1 MPTMTRSIPIALT
14 IVLALSACG
23 SSEDTAAGDE
33 PTPAPTTASSSAPAS
48 TAASPTGEPA
58 AEVPQTLD
66 FTARTIDGDTFT
78 GASLAGKPTVFW
90 FWAAWCP
97 TCRGEADSVTAV
109 QRENA
114 DRVNVVGVAGLGSG
128 DDAMRRF
135 AQDTGIEGFPQLAD
149 DAGEVWQR
157 FEVVSQ
163 QYYVLLDSTGK
174 VVHKGSLSQADLR
187 ERVAELT

>member
-1 MPTMTRSIPIALT
+1 MTRSIPIALT

-33 PTPAPTTASSSAPAS
+33 PTPAPATASASAPAS

-58 AEVPQTLD
+58 AEVPPTLD

-97 TCRGEADSVTAV
+97 KCRGEADSVAAV
-109 QRENA
+109 QQENA

-174 VVHKGSLSQADLR
+174 IVHKGSLSQADLR

>member
-1 MPTMTRSIPIALT
+1 MTRTIPIALT
-14 IVLALSACG
+14 IVVALSACG
-23 SSEDTAAGDE
+23 SSADTSASAE
-33 PTPAPTTASSSAPAS
+33 PTPTPTTASTNAPA
-48 TAASPTGEPA
+48 TTEASPTGETAP
-58 AEVPQTLD
+58 EVPQTLD

-97 TCRGEADSVTAV
+97 TCRGSAEAVAAV
-109 QRENA
+109 QQDNA

-128 DDAMRRF
+128 DDAMLRF
-135 AQDTGIEGFPQLAD
+135 AQDTGIQGFPQLAD

-163 QYYVLLDSTGK
+163 QYYVLLDSAGK
-174 VVHKGSLSQADLR
+174 VVHKGSFSDSDLR

>member
-1 MPTMTRSIPIALT
+1 MTRSIPIALT
-14 IVLALSACG
+14 VVLALSACG
-23 SSEDTAAGDE
+23 SSEDTSANAE
-33 PTPAPTTASSSAPAS
+33 PAPAPTTAAASAPAT

-58 AEVPQTLD
+58 PEVPQTLD
-66 FTARTIDGDTFT
+66 FTARTLDGGTFA

-97 TCRGEADSVTAV
+97 KCRGSAESVAAV
-109 QRENA
+109 QQDNA

-163 QYYVLLDSTGK
+163 QYYVLLDSAGK
-174 VVHKGSLSQADLR
+174 VVHKGSLSESDLR
-187 ERVAELT
+187 KRVAELT

>member
-1 MPTMTRSIPIALT
+1 MTRSIPIALT
-14 IVLALSACG
+14 LVLALSACG
-23 SSEDTAAGDE
+23 SSEDTAANAE
-33 PTPAPTTASSSAPAS
+33 PTPAPTTASTSAPA
-48 TAASPTGEPA
+48 TTTASPTGEPA
-58 AEVPQTLD
+58 PEVPQTLD
-66 FTARTIDGDTFT
+66 FTARTIDGDAFT

-97 TCRGEADSVTAV
+97 TCRGEADSVAAV
-109 QRENA
+109 QQENA

-174 VVHKGSLSQADLR
+174 VVHKGSLSETDLR

>member
-1 MPTMTRSIPIALT
+1 MTRSIPIALT

-23 SSEDTAAGDE
+23 SSEDTSANAE
-33 PTPAPTTASSSAPAS
+33 PTPAPTTAPASAPAT
-48 TAASPTGEPA
+48 TAASPTAEPA
-58 AEVPQTLD
+58 PEVPQTLD

-78 GASLAGKPTVFW
+78 GASLAGKPTVLW

-97 TCRGEADSVTAV
+97 KCRGSAKSVAAV
-109 QRENA
+109 QQDNA

-163 QYYVLLDSTGK
+163 QYYVLLDSAGK
-174 VVHKGSLSQADLR
+174 VVHKGSLSETDLR

>member
-1 MPTMTRSIPIALT
+1 
-14 IVLALSACG
+14 VL
-23 SSEDTAAGDE
+23 
-33 PTPAPTTASSSAPAS
+33 
-48 TAASPTGEPA
+48 
-58 AEVPQTLD
+58 
-66 FTARTIDGDTFT
+66 
-78 GASLAGKPTVFW
+78 W

-97 TCRGEADSVTAV
+97 TCRGAAKSVAAV
-109 QRENA
+109 QQDNA

-135 AQDTGIEGFPQLAD
+135 AQDTGIQGFPHLAD

-163 QYYVLLDSTGK
+163 EHYVLLDSTGT
-174 VVHKGSLSQADLR
+174 VVHNGPLSQTDLR